1 MLENKSAP
9 FFLST
14 SMRISNYEFGKIAIA
29 DKIYTSDVI
38 IAPEQVIDSWW
49 RKQGHI
55 LQIEDLDDIVNAKP
69 DMLIIGTGYY
79 GRMQVPLETKQYL
92 KEQGIKVLEAK
103 TRDAVTEFNELQKE
117 YARIVAALHL
127 TC

>member
-1 MLENKSAP
+1 MQ
-9 FFLST
+9 
-14 SMRISNYEFGKIAIA
+14 ISDYEFGRIAVA
-29 DKIYTSDVI
+29 DKTYTSDVI
-38 IAPEQVIDSWW
+38 VAPEQVIDSWW

-79 GRMQVPLETKQYL
+79 GRMQVPDTTKQYL
-92 KEQGIKVLEAK
+92 EEQGIKVLQAK
-103 TRDAVTEFNELQKE
+103 TRDAVTEFNQLQKE

-127 TC
+127 SC

>member
-1 MLENKSAP
+1 MQ
-9 FFLST
+9 
-14 SMRISNYEFGKIAIA
+14 ISDYEFGRITVA
-29 DKIYTSDVI
+29 DKTYTSDVI
-38 IAPEQVIDSWW
+38 VAPEQVIDSWW

-79 GRMQVPLETKQYL
+79 GRMQVPDATKHYLE
-92 KEQGIKVLEAK
+92 ERGIKVLQAK
-103 TRDAVTEFNELQKE
+103 TRDAVTEFNQLQKE

-127 TC
+127 SC

>member
-1 MLENKSAP
+1 
-9 FFLST
+9 
-14 SMRISNYEFGKIAIA
+14 MRITEYEFGRIAIA
-29 DKIYTSDVI
+29 DKTYTSDLIVAPDKVI
-38 IAPEQVIDSWW
+38 ESWW
-49 RKQGHI
+49 RKQGHN

-79 GRMQVPLETKQYL
+79 GRMQVPDETRHFLEQR
-92 KEQGIKVLEAK
+92 GIKVLQAK
-103 TRDAVTEFNELQKE
+103 TGEAVSEFNRLQNE

>member
-1 MLENKSAP
+1 MTA
-9 FFLST
+9 
-14 SMRISNYEFGKIAIA
+14 MRISDYEFGKLAIA
-29 DKIYTSDVI
+29 DRTYTSDVI
-38 IAPEQVIDSWW
+38 IAPERIIDCWW
-49 RKQGHI
+49 RKQGHN

-69 DMLIIGTGYY
+69 DLLIIGTGYY

-92 KEQGIKVLEAK
+92 EERGIKVVQAK
-103 TRDAVTEFNELQKE
+103 TRDAVTKFNQMQKE

>member
-1 MLENKSAP
+1 MTAI
-9 FFLST
+9 
-14 SMRISNYEFGKIAIA
+14 RISEYEFGRIAIA

-38 IAPEQVIDSWW
+38 VAPEQVIDSWW
-49 RKQGHI
+49 RKEGHN
-55 LQIEDLDDIVNAKP
+55 LHIEDLDDIVNANP

-79 GRMQVPLETKQYL
+79 GRMQVPDETKKYL
-92 KEQGIKVLEAK
+92 EERGIKVLQAK
-103 TRDAVTEFNELQKE
+103 TRDAVTEFNQLQKE

>member
-1 MLENKSAP
+1 MQ
-9 FFLST
+9 
-14 SMRISNYEFGKIAIA
+14 ISDYEFGRITVA
-29 DKIYTSDVI
+29 DKTYTSDVI
-38 IAPEQVIDSWW
+38 VAPEQVIDSWW

-79 GRMQVPLETKQYL
+79 GRMKVPDETKRYL
-92 KEQGIKVLEAK
+92 EEHGIKVFQAK
-103 TRDAVTEFNELQKE
+103 TRDAVSEFNQLQKE

>member
-1 MLENKSAP
+1 MQ
-9 FFLST
+9 
-14 SMRISNYEFGKIAIA
+14 ISDYEFGRIAVA
-29 DKIYTSDVI
+29 DKTYTTDVI
-38 IAPEQVIDSWW
+38 VAPGQVIDSWW

-79 GRMQVPLETKQYL
+79 GRMQVPDATKQYL
-92 KEQGIKVLEAK
+92 EERGIKVLQAK
-103 TRDAVTEFNELQKE
+103 TRDAVTEFNQLQKE

>member
-1 MLENKSAP
+1 MQ
-9 FFLST
+9 
-14 SMRISNYEFGKIAIA
+14 ISDYEFGRITVA
-29 DKIYTSDVI
+29 DKTYTSDVI
-38 IAPEQVIDSWW
+38 VAPEQVIDSWW

-92 KEQGIKVLEAK
+92 KEQGIKVLEAN

-127 TC
+127 TCKS

>member
-1 MLENKSAP
+1 
-9 FFLST
+9 
-14 SMRISNYEFGKIAIA
+14 MRITAYEFGRIAVA
-29 DKIYTSDVI
+29 DKTYTSDVI
-38 IAPEQVIDSWW
+38 IAPERVIDAWW
-49 RKQGHI
+49 RKEGHN

-79 GRMQVPLETKQYL
+79 GRMQVPDETKQYL
-92 KEQGIKVLEAK
+92 EEQGIKVLQAK
-103 TRDAVTEFNELQKE
+103 TPDAVTEFNQLQKE

>member
-1 MLENKSAP
+1 MQ
-9 FFLST
+9 
-14 SMRISNYEFGKIAIA
+14 ISDYEFGRIAVA

-38 IAPEQVIDSWW
+38 VAPEQVIDSWW

-79 GRMQVPLETKQYL
+79 ARMQIPEETKQYL
-92 KEQGIKVLEAK
+92 EERGIKVLQAK
-103 TRDAVTEFNELQKE
+103 TRDAVTEFNQLQKE

>member
-1 MLENKSAP
+1 MQ
-9 FFLST
+9 
-14 SMRISNYEFGKIAIA
+14 ISDYEFGRIDVA
-29 DKIYTSDVI
+29 DKTYTSDVI
-38 IAPEQVIDSWW
+38 VAPEQVIDSWW

-79 GRMQVPLETKQYL
+79 GRMQVPDTTKQYL
-92 KEQGIKVLEAK
+92 EEQGIKVLQAK
-103 TRDAVTEFNELQKE
+103 TRDAVTEFNQLQKE

-127 TC
+127 SC